1 MNAPQPPH
9 QFGGQPQEP
18 NADATQVVPGGG
30 QPAAANPNPDAT
42 QVVSPGQAPAAP
54 QQNAD
59 ATQVVSPG
67 QVPSAP
73 GSGGFP
79 AQGPGSGGFPAQQPP
94 AYGAP
99 PQQQPYG
106 APQQHQQAYGAPQS
120 NPYGQPAAGAY
131 GQPQQ
136 PYGAPQSN
144 PYGQP
149 AAGAYG
155 QPAYGAPGYG
165 APGMAPP
172 PPTGYAEWGSRAV
185 AGLIDYA
192 APGVVAGIIVGV
204 LGGIGATTAD
214 PSSAGILV
222 LVAYLVG
229 YGGLLGFFIWN
240 TVLKGGST
248 GQSIGKKVAKIKVVK
263 EDTQQP
269 PGGGVAFLRLLLN
282 YAFGLLCGIGS
293 LINYLSPLWNKPKNE
308 TYSDKICG
316 TVVINWPETGGYPGT
331 GGYAQPQSG
340 GFPQP
345 GTGGY
350 PQQQPGGYGQPPQQG
365 YGGQQQQGW

>member
-1 MNAPQPPH
+1 VPPS
-9 QFGGQPQEP
+9 
-18 NADATQVVPGGG
+18 A
-30 QPAAANPNPDAT
+30 
-42 QVVSPGQAPAAP
+42 
-54 QQNAD
+54 
-59 ATQVVSPG
+59 
-67 QVPSAP
+67 AP

-79 AQGPGSGGFPAQQPP
+79 AQGPGSGGFAAQQPP
-94 AYGAP
+94 
-99 PQQQPYG
+99 PYG
-106 APQQHQQAYGAPQS
+106 APQQPAYGQQPQQPYGAPQS
-120 NPYGQPAAGAY
+120 NPYGQPQQPAY

-149 AAGAYG
+149 QQGYG
-155 QPAYGAPGYG
+155 QPAYGGAPGGYG

-185 AGLIDYA
+185 AGLIDYV
-192 APGVVAGIIVGV
+192 APGIVAAIIVGV
-204 LGGIGATTAD
+204 FAGIGASTGDASTG
-214 PSSAGILV
+214 GIFV
-222 LVAYLVG
+222 LLAYVVG
-229 YGGLLGFFIWN
+229 YGGLFGFFIWN

-248 GQSIGKKVAKIKVVK
+248 GQSLGKKVAKIKLIK

-293 LINYLSPLWNKPKNE
+293 LINYLSPLWNQPKKE

-331 GGYAQPQSG
+331 GGYGQPQTG
-340 GFPQP
+340 GYQQQP

-350 PQQQPGGYGQPPQQG
+350 PQQPPQQGGYGQPPQQG
-365 YGGQQQQGW
+365 YGGQQQGW

>member
-1 MNAPQPPH
+1 MNAPQPPGN
-9 QFGGQPQEP
+9 QFGGQPQQEP
-18 NADATQVVPGGG
+18 NADATQIVPGGG

-54 QQNAD
+54 QHNAD

-67 QVPSAP
+67 QVPPAAP

-94 AYGAP
+94 
-99 PQQQPYG
+99 QYG
-106 APQQHQQAYGAPQS
+106 APQQP
-120 NPYGQPAAGAY
+120 Y

-149 AAGAYG
+149 QQQPYGQPQQPYGAPQSSPYGQPQQQAYG
-155 QPAYGAPGYG
+155 QPGGYGQPGY
-165 APGMAPP
+165 APA
-172 PPTGYAEWGSRAV
+172 PPTGYAEWGPRAV
-185 AGLIDYA
+185 AGLIDYV
-192 APGVVAGIIVGV
+192 APGVVAAIIIGV
-204 LGGIGATTAD
+204 FAGIGASTGDASTG
-214 PSSAGILV
+214 GIFV
-222 LVAYLVG
+222 LLAYVVG
-229 YGGLLGFFIWN
+229 YGGLFGFFIWN

-248 GQSIGKKVAKIKVVK
+248 GQSLGKKVAKIKVIK

-269 PGGGVAFLRLLLN
+269 PGGGTAFLRLLLN

-293 LINYLSPLWNKPKNE
+293 LVNYLSPLWNKPKNE

-316 TVVINWPETGGYPGT
+316 TVVINWPDTASYGGGGYG
-331 GGYAQPQSG
+331 QPQQQAYG
-340 GFPQP
+340 QP
-345 GTGGY
+345 NTGGY
-350 PQQQPGGYGQPPQQG
+350 PQQPQQGGYGQPPQQG
-365 YGGQQQQGW
+365 YGGQQQGW

>member
-1 MNAPQPPH
+1 MNAPQPPGN
-9 QFGGQPQEP
+9 QFGGQPQQEP
-18 NADATQVVPGGG
+18 NADATQIVPGGG
-30 QPAAANPNPDAT
+30 QPTSAYPNPDAT

-67 QVPSAP
+67 QVPPA
-73 GSGGFP
+73 SGGFP

-94 AYGAP
+94 
-99 PQQQPYG
+99 QYG
-106 APQQHQQAYGAPQS
+106 APQQP
-120 NPYGQPAAGAY
+120 Y

-149 AAGAYG
+149 QQQAYG
-155 QPAYGAPGYG
+155 QPQQPYGAPQSSPYGQPQQQAYGGAPGGYGQPGYG
-165 APGMAPP
+165 APM

-192 APGVVAGIIVGV
+192 APGLVAGLIIGV
-204 LGGIGATTAD
+204 FSAIGASSGDA
-214 PSSAGILV
+214 SSAGLFILI
-222 LVAYLVG
+222 AYVVG
-229 YGGLLGFFIWN
+229 YGGLFGFYIWN

-248 GQSIGKKVAKIKVVK
+248 GQSIGKKVAKIKVIK

-282 YAFGLLCGIGS
+282 NAFGLLCGIGS
-293 LINYLSPLWNKPKNE
+293 LINYLAPLWNQPKKE

-316 TVVINWPETGGYPGT
+316 TVVINWPDTASYGGGGYP
-331 GGYAQPQSG
+331 Q
-340 GFPQP
+340 QP

-350 PQQQPGGYGQPPQQG
+350 PQQPSTGGYPQQQPPQQGGYGQPPQQG
-365 YGGQQQQGW
+365 YGGQQQGW

>member
-1 MNAPQPPH
+1 MNAPQPPGNP
-9 QFGGQPQEP
+9 FGGQPQEP
-18 NADATQVVPGGG
+18 NADATQIVPGGG
-30 QPAAANPNPDAT
+30 QPSAANPNPDAT

-67 QVPSAP
+67 QTPPS
-73 GSGGFP
+73 SGGFP

-94 AYGAP
+94 PPYGAP
-99 PQQQPYG
+99 QQPYG
-106 APQQHQQAYGAPQS
+106 APQQHQQPYGAPQS

-131 GQPQQ
+131 GAPQQ

-155 QPAYGAPGYG
+155 QPGGYGQPAYGG
-165 APGMAPP
+165 APQ
-172 PPTGYAEWGSRAV
+172 PPTGYAEWGPRAV

-192 APGVVAGIIVGV
+192 APGLVAGLIIG
-204 LGGIGATTAD
+204 LIAGIGATTAD

-229 YGGLLGFFIWN
+229 YGGLFGFFIWN

-248 GQSIGKKVAKIKVVK
+248 GQSIGKKIAKIKVIK

-282 YAFGLLCGIGS
+282 YAFGLLCGIGA
-293 LINYLSPLWNKPKNE
+293 LINYLAPLWNQPKKE

-316 TVVINWPETGGYPGT
+316 TVVINWPETAGYGGGYP
-331 GGYAQPQSG
+331 Q
-340 GFPQP
+340 QP

-350 PQQQPGGYGQPPQQG
+350 PQQPNTGGYPQQPQQGGYGQPPQQG
-365 YGGQQQQGW
+365 YGGQQQGW